1 MKYTEFK
8 KDIEKRLRE
17 AALSLWA
24 PGNAETQRYLD
35 KILENERMVGD
46 VLFQSSFPWEPG
58 NKTFGECEDLISKGL
73 LTKLDRISNKEF
85 RFPKDRNPY
94 KHQLQAWEFLLKEKS
109 LLLLPQVLVQEK
121 LNLS

>member
-1 MKYTEFK
+1 MKYTEFQ

-46 VLFQSSFPWEPG
+46 VLSKFISVGTWEQ
-58 NKTFGECEDLISKGL
+58 NIW
-73 LTKLDRISNKEF
+73 R
-85 RFPKDRNPY
+85 
-94 KHQLQAWEFLLKEKS
+94 
-109 LLLLPQVLVQEK
+109 V
-121 LNLS
+121 